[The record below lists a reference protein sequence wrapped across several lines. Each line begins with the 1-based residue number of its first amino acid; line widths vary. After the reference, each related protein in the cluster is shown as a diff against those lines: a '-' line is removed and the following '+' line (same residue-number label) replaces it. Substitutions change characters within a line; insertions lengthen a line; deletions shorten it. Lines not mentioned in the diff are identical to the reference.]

1 MKKNRTLYSRLK
13 PEYMELLI
21 SNPKGLDFSLKL
33 AKQSLKEK
41 QFFINL
47 SVSDLDRLQALLME
61 DVTNNNISKFFVN
74 YVQTIPS
81 F

>member
-1 MKKNRTLYSRLK
+1 MKKNKTLYSRLK
-13 PEYMELLI
+13 PKYMELLI

-41 QFFINL
+41 EFFINL

-74 YVQTIPS
+74 YEQTIS
-81 F
+81 SI

>member
-41 QFFINL
+41 EFFINL

-74 YVQTIPS
+74 YE
-81 F
+81 

>member
-1 MKKNRTLYSRLK
+1 MKKNRTLYNRLK

-41 QFFINL
+41 EFFINL

-74 YVQTIPS
+74 YE
-81 F
+81 

>member
-1 MKKNRTLYSRLK
+1 MKKNKTLYSRLK

-33 AKQSLKEK
+33 AKQSLKRK
-41 QFFINL
+41 HFFVNL
-47 SVSDLDRLQALLME
+47 SVSDLDRLQSLLTE

-74 YVQTIPS
+74 YE
-81 F
+81 

>member
-1 MKKNRTLYSRLK
+1 MKKNKTLYSRLK

-33 AKQSLKEK
+33 AKQSLKRK
-41 QFFINL
+41 HFFVNL
-47 SVSDLDRLQALLME
+47 SVSDLDRLQSLLME

-74 YVQTIPS
+74 YE
-81 F
+81 

>member
-41 QFFINL
+41 EFFINL

-74 YVQTIPS
+74 YV
-81 F
+81 

>member
-41 QFFINL
+41 EFFINL

-74 YVQTIPS
+74 YEQTIS
-81 F
+81 NL

>member
-41 QFFINL
+41 EFFINL